1 MAEKIRPIIFYP
13 ILFLFILAFGT
24 TAKNYDYDLWARLIV
39 GKELFQTGHIFSH
52 DFLSYIP
59 THPIIDHEWGSGVI
73 LYLTQKLF
81 GISGFVLLQSILI
94 FLTFIFI
101 IKTIKLRGIKTTYA
115 YNILF
120 YYFGFM
126 AISDILNAPVRCQL
140 FTFLFFSIF
149 LYLLEK
155 TRLKDY
161 ENSKI
166 IYSLPLMM
174 IFWCNLHGGCVI
186 GIGLIILYIIGE
198 ALNRKSIKKYI
209 YALCLCFSALLI
221 NPWGWHYLP
230 FLLNTNSDTRI
241 LIAEWGSPF
250 SKDNIIYFEKFRLF
264 LFTLLGAEILY
275 AIKQIYYKN
284 IKIDKTKVLV
294 TAATI
299 FAAIKYIKLIP
310 FCIFTLSIF
319 LYDDFYQIFNLL
331 TFNIFNK
338 HKNFKD
344 ILIYIIFILFAF
356 FNIKT
361 NGLGPYLDF
370 KRYPVLAVEFIKTNH
385 LKGNLFTDF
394 SYGSYAS
401 YKLYP
406 QNKIYMDGRYDTVY
420 YPWAMPVLMKFLF
433 VGKHYDKL
441 LSTYPP
447 DLILINNMCFK
458 IYDKLSNEGS
468 YVRIYNDTYF
478 SVFSKHKTA
487 KNYAQPSSD
496 INYYKKTILDT
507 DINFKGE
514 KWQKN

>member
-1 MAEKIRPIIFYP
+1 MAERIRPIIFYT

-39 GKELFQTGHIFSH
+39 GKELFQAGHVLSH

-59 THPIIDHEWGSGVI
+59 THPIIDHEWGSGAVF
-73 LYLTQKLF
+73 YLTQKLF
-81 GISGFVLLQSILI
+81 GVSGFVLLQSVLI
-94 FLTFIFI
+94 FSTFIFI
-101 IKTIKLRGIKTTYA
+101 IKTINLRGIKNTSA

-155 TRLKDY
+155 TRLNDY

-166 IYSLPLMM
+166 IYLLPLMM

-186 GIGLIILYIIGE
+186 GLGLIILYIIGE
-198 ALNRKSIKKYI
+198 VLNRKPIKKYI
-209 YALCLCFSALLI
+209 YALALCLSALLI
-221 NPWGWHYLP
+221 NPWGWHYLK
-230 FLLNTNSDTRI
+230 FLFNTNSDSRI

-250 SKDNIIYFEKFRLF
+250 SKENIIYFAKFRLF
-264 LFTLLGAEILY
+264 LLTLIGFEIIY

-294 TAATI
+294 TTATI

-310 FCIFTLSIF
+310 FCVFTLSVF
-319 LYDDFYQIFNLL
+319 LYDDFYQIFNFL
-331 TFNIFNK
+331 TFNILNK
-338 HKNFKD
+338 HKSFKD
-344 ILIYIIFILFAF
+344 ILIYIIFVFFAF
-356 FNIKT
+356 YNIKN

-370 KRYPVLAVEFIKTNH
+370 KRYPVQAVEFIKINR
-385 LKGNLFTDF
+385 LKGKLFTDF
-394 SYGSYAS
+394 TYGSYAS

-441 LSTYPP
+441 LTTYPP
-447 DLILINNMCFK
+447 DLILIDNK
-458 IYDKLSNEGS
+458 YIEIHDKLSNGGT
-468 YVRIYNDTYF
+468 YVRIYKDSDF
-478 SVFSKHKTA
+478 SVFTKLKMA
-487 KNYAQPSSD
+487 KSYVQPSSD
-496 INYYKKTILDT
+496 LNYYKKTIFNT
-507 DINFKGE
+507 DINFRGG
-514 KWQKN
+514 KWQQN